1 MDNNCNKVHVKINRC
16 RKTTIRSKS
25 IIESK
30 QNDKNNQYDN
40 DTIDHH
46 SKKLNSIS
54 FTRKIIDIQHDD
66 ECLIIDR
73 QLTIII
79 FLRQTIQI

>member
-1 MDNNCNKVHVKINRC
+1 MDNNCNKVRMYYDFPILFDYLKDVKINRC

-54 FTRKIIDIQHDD
+54 
-66 ECLIIDR
+66 
-73 QLTIII
+73 
-79 FLRQTIQI
+79 